1 MKASGFSIEIHKL
14 SEEELV
20 FDVRGYHVSFAN
32 AIRRILLAEIPSMAI
47 ENVELYNNTSVMH
60 DEFLGLRLGLIPIK
74 VDAKQFEFQK
84 GQVNTENNTII
95 FQLNV
100 RNLPTAK
107 ENLHVYSRDLEW
119 QPLGDQKETFPDGI
133 APVDGDI
140 LIAKLAP
147 SQKIE
152 ATLYCRKGIGKD
164 HAKFSPVAG
173 CFYRHLTTFDLAKD
187 KPLTAEEVEKLKT
200 CFPKGHF
207 KFPGDSTSD
216 YDNER
221 VKSLQIVN
229 NRLESSE
236 LTFKSCPSLE
246 EKLLITTSDDTLTF
260 TVESIGMV
268 PAYELVLDAIDTLRS
283 KCSRFQKMVSKKR
296 RS

>member
-1 MKASGFSIEIHKL
+1 M
-14 SEEELV
+14 
-20 FDVRGYHVSFAN
+20 
-32 AIRRILLAEIPSMAI
+32 
-47 ENVELYNNTSVMH
+47 
-60 DEFLGLRLGLIPIK
+60 
-74 VDAKQFEFQK
+74 
-84 GQVNTENNTII
+84 
-95 FQLNV
+95 
-100 RNLPTAK
+100 
-107 ENLHVYSRDLEW
+107 YSRDLEW

-246 EKLLITTSDDTLTF
+246 EKLLITTSDDTLTCKFF
-260 TVESIGMV
+260 TS
-268 PAYELVLDAIDTLRS
+268 LN
-283 KCSRFQKMVSKKR
+283 
-296 RS
+296 